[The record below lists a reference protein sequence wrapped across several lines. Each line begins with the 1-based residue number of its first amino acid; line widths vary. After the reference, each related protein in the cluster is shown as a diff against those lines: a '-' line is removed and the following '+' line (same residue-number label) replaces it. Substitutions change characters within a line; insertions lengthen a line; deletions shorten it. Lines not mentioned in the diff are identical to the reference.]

1 MFTDLFI
8 QIPYLFLCSPVRS
21 VGSTASRK
29 VSGRA
34 FARRALDCESSEPQ
48 LMSTTRA
55 LAASCGNDAVALEWG
70 SSAEIVAVGSGSG
83 VEKEA
88 RDLIPVEP
96 T

>member
-1 MFTDLFI
+1 ME
-8 QIPYLFLCSPVRS
+8 PSALC
-21 VGSTASRK
+21 GSTAAPAESFGKSIR
-29 VSGRA
+29 SPGIG
-34 FARRALDCESSEPQ
+34 FESSEPQ
-48 LMSTTRA
+48 LISTTRA
-55 LAASCGNDAVALEWG
+55 IDASCGNDAVALEWG